1 LNYLAHIYLSGSDE
15 LLKIGNFMGDAVH
28 GNKYLTLDPTIQ
40 KGILLHRAIDTFTD
54 AHPIFRQSKHRLHE
68 KYGHYSG
75 IITDIF
81 YDYFLSKNWE
91 KFSEKPLEEFIV
103 QFYDSLK
110 THYQLLNEK
119 TQQIVP
125 YLISQNWLATYASK
139 KGIELTLKRMDY
151 RMKRQSN
158 MQQSITELSLFEQE
172 FETEFLTFFKELCS
186 FTENW
191 KSENLS

>member
-1 LNYLAHIYLSGSDE
+1 
-15 LLKIGNFMGDAVH
+15 MGDAVH

-54 AHPIFRQSKHRLHE
+54 THPIFRQSKHRLHE

-91 KFSEKPLEEFIV
+91 KFSEQPLEEFII
-103 QFYDSLK
+103 QFYESLK

-125 YLISQNWLATYASK
+125 YLISQNWLATYNSK
-139 KGIELTLKRMDY
+139 EGIELTLKRMDY

-158 MQQSITELSLFEQE
+158 MQQSIAELSLFEQE
-172 FETEFLTFFKELCS
+172 FEIEFLTFFKELCG

-191 KSENLS
+191 KNENLN